1 MKERDKEWF
10 HTLPNFKY
18 VIDQISQKIKFSN
31 NKIDLNLSKIF
42 DRFYQG
48 RVEVTKIP
56 HISIFGKNVPKLK
69 GV

>member
-1 MKERDKEWF
+1 MQ
-10 HTLPNFKY
+10 H
-18 VIDQISQKIKFSN
+18 
-31 NKIDLNLSKIF
+31 NLDEIF

-48 RVEVTKIP
+48 RGEVTKIP